1 MGGRKPEHFEQGSAM
16 KFDDGEMVVVR
27 HEYEDVWVDG
37 KGVEHRERQSD
48 AFYAVREPQHYE
60 LSAANPMRWGSETFR
75 VLGDVYL
82 GSLDDVAGYRKLLD
96 AVEARLIARKEASN
110 DV

>member
-1 MGGRKPEHFEQGSAM
+1 M

-27 HEYEDVWVDG
+27 HEYEVVWTDK
-37 KGVEHRERQSD
+37 KGAERRD
-48 AFYAVREPQHYE
+48 LRNDMFYAVRVPNEYDIRNGEPCKWTVD
-60 LSAANPMRWGSETFR
+60 SFR
-75 VLGDVYL
+75 VPEGIYIGNLNDI
-82 GSLDDVAGYRKLLD
+82 AGYRKLLD

>member
-1 MGGRKPEHFEQGSAM
+1 M

-27 HEYEDVWVDG
+27 HEYEVVWTDRNGAERRDLRNDV
-37 KGVEHRERQSD
+37 
-48 AFYAVREPQHYE
+48 FYAIREPAEYDIRNGE
-60 LSAANPMRWGSETFR
+60 PYKWTVDSFR
-75 VLGDVYL
+75 VPEGIHIGD
-82 GSLDDVAGYRKLLD
+82 LDDIAGYRKLLD